1 MKDKKKW
8 LDFVHKHFAGMGIGA
23 VTVAMALTVA
33 RGASGQGAGF
43 DPGDIDT
50 SFSSGLSDLPDKTG
64 YDLSGE
70 GEGNE
75 EVNHNAGGD
84 QEEEKEEEPEEEP
97 EEEESQE
104 EAEAL
109 GLNPEPAWKDP
120 ESEQVILPEGM
131 ADEAEPS
138 DTIDATI
145 NPGPGEG
152 NILEAGPGK
161 GVVFIVKFFLFP
173 ADNHRNLIPARRHAR
188 IPAGGRR
195 AVFLRPLWLL
205 PFPWFSSV
213 SCVALP
219 VSHGRLAPLF
229 PARLSTF
236 VTFWGGIPFGVL
248 PLARAARG
256 SSAPEAAFL
265 AGAGLDRKSVV

>member
-1 MKDKKKW
+1 MEFNLPPVRPAVQHPVYTKIPGIVRRHYK
-8 LDFVHKHFAGMGIGA
+8 FFQGREPVAGACRNLNHGLGYNDGLHLPVPHDRQIHQGHPFRHYKNA
-23 VTVAMALTVA
+23 AFPVIPISHVPA
-33 RGASGQGAGF
+33 GAG
-43 DPGDIDT
+43 
-50 SFSSGLSDLPDKTG
+50 TG
-64 YDLSGE
+64 SK
-70 GEGNE
+70 
-75 EVNHNAGGD
+75 VIFVCITGD
-84 QEEEKEEEPEEEP
+84 QVSVLVFDKP
-97 EEEESQE
+97 
-104 EAEAL
+104 L
-109 GLNPEPAWKDP
+109 K
-120 ESEQVILPEGM
+120 ILAVFVLP
-131 ADEAEPS
+131 PVVR
-138 DTIDATI
+138 
-145 NPGPGEG
+145 N
-152 NILEAGPGK
+152 PGK

-265 AGAGLDRKSVV
+265 AGAGLQDIPFAGAGVYRCVNGI

>member
-33 RGASGQGAGF
+33 KGVSGQEAGF

-84 QEEEKEEEPEEEP
+84 QEEEKEEEPEEEQ

-104 EAEAL
+104 GTEAL
-109 GLNPEPAWKDP
+109 GLNPEQAWKDP

-161 GVVFIVKFFLFP
+161 KGGFGGGGS
-173 ADNHRNLIPARRHAR
+173 
-188 IPAGGRR
+188 AGGR
-195 AVFLRPLWLL
+195 
-205 PFPWFSSV
+205 
-213 SCVALP
+213 
-219 VSHGRLAPLF
+219 
-229 PARLSTF
+229 
-236 VTFWGGIPFGVL
+236 
-248 PLARAARG
+248 AAG
-256 SSAPEAAFL
+256 DAE
-265 AGAGLDRKSVV
+265 